1 MARGFCY
8 QELIM
13 ELQIMGQNM
22 EVSAEVRRYIERKIG
37 KLTRHF
43 PNIIESIVEINQEK
57 TRSPQQHF
65 IVQASVNGNG
75 ISLHSEERGADLFQA
90 VDKITS
96 VLDRQ
101 LERQK
106 GKLYKKGKGSSL
118 ARGELKVEPVRVLA
132 PDVVKTKRFAMKPM
146 PVIEAAEQMEML
158 GHSFFFFLN
167 TDTDEF
173 NVLYRRRDGHY
184 GLIEPEL

>member
-1 MARGFCY
+1 MD
-8 QELIM
+8 
-13 ELQIMGQNM
+13 LQITGQNM
-22 EVSAEVRRYIERKIG
+22 EVSSEVRRYVERKIG

-65 IVQASVNGNG
+65 MVRASVNGNG
-75 ISLHSEERGADLFQA
+75 ISLHSEERGEDLFQA
-90 VDKITS
+90 IDRITS

-106 GKLYKKGKGSSL
+106 GKLYKKGKGNSL
-118 ARGELKVEPVRVLA
+118 ARGELKIEPVQ
-132 PDVVKTKRFAMKPM
+132 PFQPEVVKVKRFAIKPM
-146 PVIEAAEQMEML
+146 SVPEAAEQMEIL

-167 TDTDEF
+167 TETDEF
-173 NVLYRRRDGHY
+173 NVLYRRQDGNY
-184 GLIEPEL
+184 GLIEPELG

>member
-1 MARGFCY
+1 
-8 QELIM
+8 M
-13 ELQIMGQNM
+13 ELQITGQNM
-22 EVSAEVRRYIERKIG
+22 EVSAEVRRYLERKIG

-65 IVQASVNGNG
+65 MVRASVIGNS
-75 ISLHSEERGADLFQA
+75 INLHSEERGQDLFQA
-90 VDKITS
+90 IDKITG

-118 ARGELKVEPVRVLA
+118 ARGELRIETVKPSQPE
-132 PDVVKTKRFAMKPM
+132 VVKVKRFAMKPM
-146 PVIEAAEQMEML
+146 SVIEAAEQMGIL
-158 GHSFFFFLN
+158 GHSFYFFLN

-173 NVLYRRRDGHY
+173 NVLYQRQDGNY
-184 GLIEPEL
+184 GLIEPELG